1 MITLELAVFH
11 PASTAIAEATGVQ
24 RIELCENY
32 AAGGLT
38 PSIDLLHTTRKGYR
52 GLVFVMIRPRPGDF
66 VYTDSEFAEMLQ
78 QVETFRSEGV
88 DGFVTG
94 MLDKVNTID
103 SKKLEAFMKACG
115 PVPVTFHRAFD
126 QVEDWRNGL
135 DVLIAAGCSRV
146 LTSGGAPSAIE
157 GLNRLREM
165 IEYGAGRITILPGGG
180 IRSSNVLTII
190 KRIYPKEL
198 HTAAIVNTDRNE
210 IIPVADQLELQSI
223 GSACLLT

>member
-38 PSIDLLHTTRKGYR
+38 PSIDLLHNTRKGYR

-103 SKKLEAFMKACG
+103 AKKLEAFMKACG

-146 LTSGGAPSAIE
+146 LTSGGESNAWSGME
-157 GLNRLREM
+157 RLREM
-165 IEYGAGRITILPGGG
+165 IDHAAGRIIILPGGG
-180 IRSSNVLTII
+180 VRSTNAQTII
-190 KRIYPKEL
+190 DALGCSEL
-198 HTAAIVNTDRNE
+198 HSAAIPKGVVQP
-210 IIPVADQLELQSI
+210 IADELELK
-223 GSACLLT
+223 GLLSVCRSN